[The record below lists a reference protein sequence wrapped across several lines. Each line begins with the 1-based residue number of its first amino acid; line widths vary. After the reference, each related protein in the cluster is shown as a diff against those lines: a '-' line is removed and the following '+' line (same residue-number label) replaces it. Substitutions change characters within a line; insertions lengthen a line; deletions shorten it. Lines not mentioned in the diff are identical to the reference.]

1 MKRLLSLWIFC
12 FFFLCCIGED
22 FVDDYVD
29 PNLRIT
35 NAIISIR
42 EGLSYQF
49 EALFFD
55 ESGREV
61 NNPTLEWSAI
71 PPTAVEI
78 QPDGTLKALEAGNVL
93 LTVSTIGLQGNTI
106 EASFS
111 FEITPKVVSE
121 VTTTTTEVS
130 TSTNDTASS
139 TTDTSTTTTDTA
151 TTSTD
156 NATTTTDSST
166 TTTDTATTTTDTS
179 TSTTDTASSTT
190 DTSSATDSNN
200 DNSEDSEENEEEEE
214 EEEEDGIVVA
224 PQFFEGQI
232 RTTSSYTLEGNFRY
246 EHNGTQIILSLDD
259 TYRASSSL
267 PGLYLYLTNNPNS
280 PEDGY
285 EVGAVSVFSGEH
297 SYTLPASIGL
307 MDYKYLLYWCKPFR
321 VKVGDAQL
329 FD

>member
-1 MKRLLSLWIFC
+1 ML
-12 FFFLCCIGED
+12 FLACIGED

-61 NNPTLEWSAI
+61 NNPNLEWSAI

-78 QPDGTLKALEAGNVL
+78 QSDGTLKALETGNVL
-93 LTVSTIGLQGNTI
+93 LTVSTIGLQGDTI

-130 TSTNDTASS
+130 SS
-139 TTDTSTTTTDTA
+139 
-151 TTSTD
+151 
-156 NATTTTDSST
+156 
-166 TTTDTATTTTDTS
+166 TTDTATTTTDTPTSTTETS
-179 TSTTDTASSTT
+179 TSTTDTATSTSN
-190 DTSSATDSNN
+190 TSSSTDSNN
-200 DNSEDSEENEEEEE
+200 DNNDSTDEEGDEVDN
-214 EEEEDGIVVA
+214 GIVVA

-259 TYRASSSL
+259 TYRASSL

-307 MDYKYLLYWCKPFR
+307 MDYKYLLYWCKPLR

>member
-1 MKRLLSLWIFC
+1 MKRPLTLWIC
-12 FFFLCCIGED
+12 LLFFCCIGED
-22 FVDDYVD
+22 YVDDYVA

-139 TTDTSTTTTDTA
+139 TTDTSTTTTDTGQQVQIMLPPQLIPQQLPQIRPPQLQ
-151 TTSTD
+151 TPQHRPQTP
-156 NATTTTDSST
+156 
-166 TTTDTATTTTDTS
+166 
-179 TSTTDTASSTT
+179 ASSTT

-214 EEEEDGIVVA
+214 EEEDGIVVA
-224 PQFFEGQI
+224 PQF
-232 RTTSSYTLEGNFRY
+232 
-246 EHNGTQIILSLDD
+246 
-259 TYRASSSL
+259 
-267 PGLYLYLTNNPNS
+267 
-280 PEDGY
+280 
-285 EVGAVSVFSGEH
+285 
-297 SYTLPASIGL
+297 
-307 MDYKYLLYWCKPFR
+307 
-321 VKVGDAQL
+321 
-329 FD
+329 

>member
-1 MKRLLSLWIFC
+1 MKRPLSLWIC
-12 FFFLCCIGED
+12 LLFFCCIGED
-22 FVDDYVD
+22 YVDDYVA

-35 NAIISIR
+35 NTIISIR

-61 NNPTLEWSAI
+61 NNPTLEWSAV

-78 QPDGTLKALEAGNVL
+78 QPDGTLKALETGNVL

-130 TSTNDTASS
+130 SN
-139 TTDTSTTTTDTA
+139 TTDTT
-151 TTSTD
+151 
-156 NATTTTDSST
+156 T
-166 TTTDTATTTTDTS
+166 TTTDTATTTTETS

-190 DTSSATDSNN
+190 DSSVKDSNN
-200 DNSEDSEENEEEEE
+200 DNSEDSEENEEEEEE